1 MKSTWQQYTHQPDG
15 TITLEGHP
23 DVTLDVIQ
31 DQGHATARAI
41 EQELGLPRYYEE
53 WEALATPQG
62 LSSRMVRFVL
72 LDESETRL
80 QGNPRLQP
88 RSITLPPTA
97 TCLFEFGHRGFAV
110 GAVSAFFL
118 GFKENV
124 EDLRRMQ
131 IDIPAWVEG
140 ECIIAQAQLF
150 ASPLADKAW
159 EALRLGIFTHVCP
172 LVFRKIDEPA
182 GAGQL
187 VEVSLVDGG
196 YPGCQ
201 HARVLKVWEA

>member
-1 MKSTWQQYTHQPDG
+1 MKSPYQQYVHHPDG

-23 DVTLDVIQ
+23 GVKLDVIQ

-41 EQELGLPRYYEE
+41 EQELGLPIYFEE
-53 WEALATPQG
+53 WEALATIHG

-80 QGNPRLQP
+80 QGNPRLHP
-88 RSITLPPTA
+88 RLITLPPTA
-97 TCLFEFGHRGFAV
+97 ICPLEFGHRGFLV

-131 IDIPAWVEG
+131 IDIPDWVEG
-140 ECIIAQAQLF
+140 DFLIAEAQLF

-159 EALRLGIFTHVCP
+159 DALRLGIFTHVCP
-172 LVFRKIDEPA
+172 LILRQNHEPL
-182 GAGQL
+182 GSGQL

-201 HARVLKVWEA
+201 NARVLKTWEA